1 MAARPPSSRGASVPP
16 TGASVLEAQS
26 VAYSRGAQIAV
37 ARVRKCRAERQRA
50 EGERAEQRDV
60 AASSSWSPESSPGPE
75 EVEREEDDDDEQQQ
89 QEEHDELRARIP
101 SYGALCAAASTL
113 ALTHRTG
120 GSLKERQQRIE
131 SLGSHIV
138 DCAYLG
144 WDTGWAAGPSESFR
158 ATALTDT
165 LSTLS
170 FAASPAH
177 VLILGAGKIA
187 NLVREVN
194 AVESLYRDAEIEFVA
209 VDIVDFDD
217 ADSLPAN
224 VERVTAM
231 YSEMPS
237 LGDASF
243 DLVIASWSLYRVQD
257 MADLAGELERVMADQ
272 AAFVAV
278 QTFSSHVALTLA
290 SLLNNASGLEV
301 RHYCD
306 GSSNDEFS

>member
-1 MAARPPSSRGASVPP
+1 M
-16 TGASVLEAQS
+16 
-26 VAYSRGAQIAV
+26 
-37 ARVRKCRAERQRA
+37 
-50 EGERAEQRDV
+50 
-60 AASSSWSPESSPGPE
+60 
-75 EVEREEDDDDEQQQ
+75 
-89 QEEHDELRARIP
+89 
-101 SYGALCAAASTL
+101 
-113 ALTHRTG
+113 
-120 GSLKERQQRIE
+120 
-131 SLGSHIV
+131 
-138 DCAYLG
+138 
-144 WDTGWAAGPSESFR
+144 
-158 ATALTDT
+158 
-165 LSTLS
+165 
-170 FAASPAH
+170 
-177 VLILGAGKIA
+177 
-187 NLVREVN
+187 REVN
-194 AVESLYRDAEIEFVA
+194 AVESLYPDAEIEFVA

-243 DLVIASWSLYRVQD
+243 DLVIASWSLYRAQD